1 MLQATDKGSLD
12 RIRAHNL
19 PDNNQ
24 ESDHWAAKRLI
35 VSTYNE
41 KAHHV

>member
-1 MLQATDKGSLD
+1 MLQARDKGSPD

-24 ESDHWAAKRLI
+24 ESDQWAARRLI
-35 VSTYNE
+35 VSTCNE
-41 KAHHV
+41 